1 MIDPPNITEL
11 VQDEIKR
18 SVDRYVSVCLADQQW
33 QTKLEQQITDFVK
46 DRIAARFQNIETIP
60 AVQDMIMQQ
69 VEQMFA
75 LGQIP
80 GIQTFVDSAQIKT
93 VIDAAVQTLVEHSL
107 DSLIQDADWMD
118 KIQTHVATNMST
130 RISERLSAIDV
141 NSIIAQEVRANIGK
155 WRSEFGTNFSSTGI
169 KDLATDCE
177 LVISDGA
184 VVAQSG
190 LGAKNLM
197 VTQDLITQN
206 LTVTG
211 CINTD
216 CQSWNALANVIAD
229 KTQSLLGDAWQQQL
243 VTQILD
249 LAKQQGIDF
258 DSITVQGHAL
268 IQGTQLNPVVIDTA
282 IQKLGVLRELNVAG
296 PLHVNQTL
304 NVENGRVGINTNTP
318 DMAMTIWDEEVSVS
332 LGKISQ
338 DRAWI
343 GSNRNQILD
352 IGTNRRRAITIEADG
367 LVVVDRLRVD
377 RWRISFGNS
386 VPNHSGTRGDLIINH
401 DPKPDAPFGWQ
412 CLGGYKWQSIHFK

>member
-1 MIDPPNITEL
+1 MIDPPNLTEL

-18 SVDRYVSVCLADQQW
+18 SVDRYVSVCLADQRW
-33 QTKLEQQITDFVK
+33 QTSLEQQITDFVK
-46 DRIAARFQNIETIP
+46 DRITARFQNIEAIP
-60 AVQDMIMQQ
+60 AVRNMIMQQ
-69 VEQMFA
+69 VEQMFV

-80 GIQTFVDSAQIKT
+80 GIQTFVDTAQIKT
-93 VIDAAVQTLVEHSL
+93 VIDAAVQSLVEHSL
-107 DSLIQDADWMD
+107 DSLIQDADWID
-118 KIQTHVATNMST
+118 KIQAHVATHMST

-141 NSIIAQEVRANIGK
+141 NSVIAQEVRENIAR
-155 WRSEFGTNFSSTGI
+155 WRSEFSSNFSSTGI
-169 KDLATDCE
+169 RDLATDCE

-190 LGAKNLM
+190 LAAKDLM
-197 VTQDLITQN
+197 VEQDLITHN

-216 CQSWNALANVIAD
+216 CQSWNALADVVAD
-229 KTQSLLGDAWQQQL
+229 KTQNLLGQAWQQQL
-243 VTQILD
+243 VAQILD

-258 DSITVQGHAL
+258 DSITVHGHAL
-268 IQGTQLNPVVIDTA
+268 IQGTKLNPAVTETA
-282 IQKLGVLRELNVAG
+282 IQKLGILRDLNVAG

-304 NVENGRVGINTNTP
+304 NVENGRVGINTDTP

-332 LGKISQ
+332 LGKISH

-386 VPNHSGTRGDLIINH
+386 VPNHSGTRGDVVINH
-401 DPKPDAPFGWQ
+401 DPKPGSPFAWQ
-412 CLGGYKWQSIHFK
+412 CLGAFKWQPINLA